1 MGTGRSR
8 DSTLE
13 FFNKMDAKPL
23 PGNFA
28 EPIDLSFDLPSL
40 PQYQGIQK

>member
-13 FFNKMDAKPL
+13 FFNKLDSKPL
-23 PGNFA
+23 PENYA
-28 EPIDLSFDLPSL
+28 EPAGDLSFDLPSL
-40 PQYQGIQK
+40 PPYQGI